1 MICRTSFLR
10 KPKVVVVGTGWA
22 GCYFVRDTKPQLA
35 ELHVLSTRN
44 HHVLTPLLPQTT
56 TGTLEFRSICEPITR
71 IQPALAHLPNRFSRC
86 FVYDINFEQKR
97 VDCISVDNTSVGP
110 HALVN
115 TFDVQYDKLVLA
127 HGAQPN
133 TFNVPGAVE
142 RACFLREVNEART
155 IRKRLVQNIMTANL
169 PVTSV
174 EEKKRLLHT
183 VVVGGGP
190 TGVEFSADLAEFL
203 RDDVKNINPELV
215 QFCKVTVLEA
225 GEVFSTFDLRVREW
239 GKRRLDAL
247 GVRIVK
253 GNVVAVQEKEVI
265 TKSGEVF
272 STGLVVWSTG
282 VGPSPLTKELKVDR
296 TRQGRISVDEHLQV
310 LRDGVPIPDV
320 YAIGDCATNESNPL
334 PTLAA
339 VASRQGVYLAKK
351 INAELAGKPFA
362 APFKYE
368 SLGSMVSLG
377 TSSAVV
383 ELNGPRKLDFVGLK
397 ALFFWRSA
405 YLSIVGSW
413 RNRLYVIVNWLGSAI
428 FGRDLTLINDYNDER
443 TWLSLASEGAAREKV
458 SRMNKVKTDGDGSN
472 GNEATARSKVDLP
485 ATKKQNE

>member
-1 MICRTSFLR
+1 
-10 KPKVVVVGTGWA
+10 
-22 GCYFVRDTKPQLA
+22 
-35 ELHVLSTRN
+35 
-44 HHVLTPLLPQTT
+44 
-56 TGTLEFRSICEPITR
+56 
-71 IQPALAHLPNRFSRC
+71 
-86 FVYDINFEQKR
+86 
-97 VDCISVDNTSVGP
+97 
-110 HALVN
+110 
-115 TFDVQYDKLVLA
+115 
-127 HGAQPN
+127 
-133 TFNVPGAVE
+133 
-142 RACFLREVNEART
+142 
-155 IRKRLVQNIMTANL
+155 MTANL